1 VTCSDIGRSDDMGVS
16 NDNRRRVRI
25 QVMKDFWYKERL
37 RNSTSK
43 SHFHDEMSL
52 GSRLIEISCKVS
64 ERGLASVATL
74 PLQIPTIYTPELWRS
89 SFARSMAEG

>member
-1 VTCSDIGRSDDMGVS
+1 VTCSDIGRCDDMGVS

-25 QVMKDFWYKERL
+25 QVMKDFRYKERL

-52 GSRLIEISCKVS
+52 GSRLSEISCKVS

-74 PLQIPTIYTPELWRS
+74 PLQIPTIYTSELWRS